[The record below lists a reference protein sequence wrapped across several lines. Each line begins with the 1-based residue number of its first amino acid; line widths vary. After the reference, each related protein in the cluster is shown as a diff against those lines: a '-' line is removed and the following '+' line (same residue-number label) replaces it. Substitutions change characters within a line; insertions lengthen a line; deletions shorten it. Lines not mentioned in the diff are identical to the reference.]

1 VFQKFKPESFCV
13 LECHHSDFQPFES
26 EVMIYADPLKLGLIG
41 DEQLVKLDAAMEP
54 TFDEDG
60 RLSKVKC
67 IFFLKDNSG
76 VMEGGKEIK
85 KSSETIWGTI
95 TRGHSLLDWLIANI
109 PERGHHRTGLKP
121 TISFTLETRN
131 PVDL

>member
-1 VFQKFKPESFCV
+1 MCQQFKPESFYV

-26 EVMIYADPLKLGLIG
+26 EVMLYADPLKLDLIG

-60 RLSKVKC
+60 RLLKLKC
-67 IFFLKDNSG
+67 IFFLKGSG
-76 VMEGGKEIK
+76 VMEGDKEIK

-95 TRGHSLLDWLIANI
+95 TRGHSLLDWLVANI
-109 PERGHHRTGLKP
+109 PEGEHHHRKGLKP